1 MNLYEKESSF
11 FHDFDH
17 TYLFGRL
24 RYLLEGT
31 DPGI

>member
-1 MNLYEKESSF
+1 MKKKDNF
-11 FHDFDH
+11 FRDFSGH
-17 TYLFGRL
+17 YLFGRL